1 MAAKGRAMVERRG
14 RRAER
19 KKEAR
24 LAVVSGE
31 FMGIER
37 EVSDLSGVYKGV
49 WVEHFCFGLNG
60 CYRYRR
66 RWKVPV
72 R

>member
-24 LAVVSGE
+24 LAVVLGG
-31 FMGIER
+31 FMR
-37 EVSDLSGVYKGV
+37 FGVRGS
-49 WVEHFCFGLNG
+49 EE
-60 CYRYRR
+60 
-66 RWKVPV
+66 
-72 R
+72 

>member
-24 LAVVSGE
+24 LAVVLGE
-31 FMGIER
+31 FMGIKRDRVGER
-37 EVSDLSGVYKGV
+37 
-49 WVEHFCFGLNG
+49 
-60 CYRYRR
+60 
-66 RWKVPV
+66 
-72 R
+72 